1 MSENLNEKLEVL
13 SGVLNV
19 TREQLTRSMNVTAE
33 LEALLNIERARNEK
47 LQADLEAL
55 KSGASKNNS
64 ANEK

>member
-1 MSENLNEKLEVL
+1 MSENLNEKLEIL

-55 KSGASKNNS
+55 KSGASKSNS